1 MSLVDL
7 GRLGQ
12 VWWPLESGDLEFS
25 PGPVSPSHE
34 SLGIVHA
41 HSGSSLHL

>member
-25 PGPVSPSHE
+25 PGPVSPSRE
-34 SLGIVHA
+34 SLGIVRA